1 MPDGDHLEPTYS
13 LIDRIVRLSLG
24 ELADFG
30 GANYDG
36 DLSLS
41 LEEAQRR
48 EHDYVSE
55 QIDIGPGRRK
65 LDLGCGWGALLQYVR
80 ERRGDWGW
88 HHPVVGAD
96 GGLSKAWPR
105 GSRLRRTAADPRQ
118 LRPV

>member
-80 ERRGDWGW
+80 ERRGTG
-88 HHPVVGAD
+88 VGVTWSSAQMTACRLGASMFTSTTH
-96 GGLSKAWPR
+96 GG
-105 GSRLRRTAADPRQ
+105 
-118 LRPV
+118 

>member
-13 LIDRIVRLSLG
+13 LIDPDRTAQAG

-48 EHDYVSE
+48 EHDYVGE

-80 ERRGDWGW
+80 ERRGTG
-88 HHPVVGAD
+88 VGVA
-96 GGLSKAWPR
+96 LSSAQ
-105 GSRLRRTAADPRQ
+105 TAACRRRGLD
-118 LRPV
+118 V